1 MSKSYSHII
10 RDYDI
15 IDKVPEK
22 VQDLTFKRERLSD
35 DQNKEI
41 NEIFDEFKDKD
52 EDPTFH

>member
-1 MSKSYSHII
+1 MIL
-10 RDYDI
+10 

-35 DQNKEI
+35 EQNEEI
-41 NEIFDEFKDKD
+41 NEIFDEFKD